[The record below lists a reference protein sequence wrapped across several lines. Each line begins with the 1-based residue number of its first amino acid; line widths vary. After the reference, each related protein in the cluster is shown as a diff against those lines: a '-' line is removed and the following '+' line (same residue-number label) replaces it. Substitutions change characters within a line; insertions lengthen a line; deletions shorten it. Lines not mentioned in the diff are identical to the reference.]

1 MPIITQ
7 IRKMTEQTKQVK
19 LVSNTRI
26 YLDARK
32 LLDEILDITPNF
44 PRAYKFSV
52 GAKMQDLGISLLRE
66 IAAAYMNKDSD
77 IRLRHLTEFQ
87 TLFETL
93 KTLIRIAGER
103 RWIKGL
109 GRHAQIVELMDA
121 IGKQSSAWKNSL
133 TKIKE

>member
-52 GAKMQDLGISLLRE
+52 GAKMQDLGINLLRE
-66 IAAAYMNKDSD
+66 IAAAYMNKDRD

>member
-52 GAKMQDLGISLLRE
+52 GAQMQNLGISLLRE
-66 IAAAYMNKDSD
+66 IAAAYMNKDRD

>member
-1 MPIITQ
+1 
-7 IRKMTEQTKQVK
+7 MTEQTKQVK

-32 LLDEILDITPNF
+32 LLDEILDIAPNF

-52 GAKMQDLGISLLRE
+52 GAKMQDLGINLLRE
-66 IAAAYMNKDSD
+66 IAAAYMNKDRD